1 MAKGRRRPGRQ
12 KAGKTPASRVAH
24 GGPANPAGAVAQVV
38 AGLIARDDL
47 TAASEHLRAFLNRQP
62 RHPGLWEKLGVV
74 ELNRGR
80 TASARTDM
88 RRTLLLHPA
97 AAVAAIN
104 LFSLSDGAVS
114 SASLLAILRRARCT
128 APGQPHVHYNHG
140 KFRDLELGE
149 TRAAENDYRRTL
161 LLAPAHPR
169 ALINIHRPLSKRE
182 QWATSLLLARVAV
195 RLMPGEPLGHQARA
209 VALKG
214 LDRLVEAKRAYRRAA
229 VLSPSPGDIWY
240 NFGNLAQARGRD
252 HRAIHLYRRAV
263 MILPANASYHW
274 NLALAQLLIGDF
286 ANGWASYEWR
296 WRWTAFPSSPLPKV
310 APRWRGDLVAGQRLL
325 VVSEQG
331 LGDAI
336 HFVRYLAPLRD
347 AGMRVGLVC
356 AAPLQRLFTA
366 AKVAEEIFTQSTSL
380 PSFDWEIGMLS
391 LPALLPNHGGRPV
404 DLSAAVSPPPRRR
417 PGPLRVG
424 LAWAGNPAH
433 RRDAERSVSLDQLA
447 PVLAVPDIAFIAI
460 QHGAARREIARLGL
474 GDRIEDWG
482 DTVDLLAAAENIV
495 DLDLVITIDSAL
507 AHLAASLGVPTW
519 LLISEPPDWRW
530 HRDGMASR
538 WYPSVRLYRQPHRK
552 QWAPAIQAIAEDLF
566 TMRVGFTL

>member
-1 MAKGRRRPGRQ
+1 M
-12 KAGKTPASRVAH
+12 
-24 GGPANPAGAVAQVV
+24 AQVV
-38 AGLIARDDL
+38 AGFIARDDL

-140 KFRDLELGE
+140 KFRDLELGG
-149 TRAAENDYRRTL
+149 TGAAENDYRRTL

-195 RLMPGEPLGHQARA
+195 CLMPGEPLGHQARA

-214 LDRLVEAKRAYRRAA
+214 LDLLVEAKRAYRRAA
-229 VLSPSPGDIWY
+229 VLAPSPGDIWY

-296 WRWTAFPSSPLPKV
+296 WRW
-310 APRWRGDLVAGQRLL
+310 
-325 VVSEQG
+325 
-331 LGDAI
+331 
-336 HFVRYLAPLRD
+336 
-347 AGMRVGLVC
+347 
-356 AAPLQRLFTA
+356 
-366 AKVAEEIFTQSTSL
+366 
-380 PSFDWEIGMLS
+380 
-391 LPALLPNHGGRPV
+391 
-404 DLSAAVSPPPRRR
+404 
-417 PGPLRVG
+417 
-424 LAWAGNPAH
+424 
-433 RRDAERSVSLDQLA
+433 
-447 PVLAVPDIAFIAI
+447 
-460 QHGAARREIARLGL
+460 
-474 GDRIEDWG
+474 
-482 DTVDLLAAAENIV
+482 
-495 DLDLVITIDSAL
+495 
-507 AHLAASLGVPTW
+507 
-519 LLISEPPDWRW
+519 
-530 HRDGMASR
+530 
-538 WYPSVRLYRQPHRK
+538 
-552 QWAPAIQAIAEDLF
+552 
-566 TMRVGFTL
+566 